1 MVGGYK
7 ATSHY
12 KPRTGPTFRRKH
24 GPRPGALV
32 LGETEVQGGRGEQD
46 PAEPD
51 QVRGEGQGLR
61 DGQQGRLKRV
71 LFLRLPAQDRDPQ
84 AHGPGRPEEQLG
96 CDDDQAGD
104 DLLAEAGGGPGS
116 GGAVWR

>member
-1 MVGGYK
+1 MSKIRQSLTKY
-7 ATSHY
+7 
-12 KPRTGPTFRRKH
+12 
-24 GPRPGALV
+24 
-32 LGETEVQGGRGEQD
+32 
-46 PAEPD
+46 
-51 QVRGEGQGLR
+51 EGQGLR

-71 LFLRLPAQDRDPQ
+71 LFLRLPAQDRDPP
-84 AHGPGRPEEQLG
+84 AHGPDRPEEQLG

>member
-1 MVGGYK
+1 MAVVSKIRQSLTKY
-7 ATSHY
+7 
-12 KPRTGPTFRRKH
+12 
-24 GPRPGALV
+24 
-32 LGETEVQGGRGEQD
+32 
-46 PAEPD
+46 
-51 QVRGEGQGLR
+51 EGQGLR

-71 LFLRLPAQDRDPQ
+71 LFLRLPAQDRDPP

-104 DLLAEAGGGPGS
+104 DLLAEACGGPGS